1 LFTATKELVEKY
13 ARTFAAHHVRLREA
27 EELIRKPNAEKALQL
42 KAKYRDAAI
51 VRAMLD
57 EVIDMMKE
65 SAKKRGDA
73 ATLQALEQPL
83 DIRNAIQALKPRA

>member
-1 LFTATKELVEKY
+1 MFTATKALVEKY

-65 SAKKRGDA
+65 SAKKRG
-73 ATLQALEQPL
+73 TPQRFRHLSNLSISETQFGL
-83 DIRNAIQALKPRA
+83 